1 MIKNYALII
10 AAALL
15 TVGFLLVWDSPPESF
30 LKKTEGLP
38 EAMPLADSYMR
49 KVNTRVFS
57 LDGRVQFSLHAP
69 QIKFF
74 RNAFEISILDP
85 IVISQENSGRKVE
98 ISAESGML
106 NQISHQIE
114 LVGNVQITAG
124 LGSDMAILE
133 TEILTYFPDDGL
145 VESDRDFEFE
155 NTRGKVY
162 GTGIEAYPDKGHYK
176 FLAQVQGI
184 YEYL

>member
-30 LKKTEGLP
+30 LKKSEGLP
-38 EAMPLADSYMR
+38 EEMPLADSYMR
-49 KVNTRVFS
+49 KVSTRVFS
-57 LDGRVQFSLHAP
+57 LDGQVQFSLDAP
-69 QIKFF
+69 EIKFF
-74 RNAFEISILDP
+74 RNVFEISVLDP
-85 IVISQENSGRKVE
+85 IVISQKNSGRKVE
-98 ISAESGML
+98 ISAKSGVL

-114 LVGNVQITAG
+114 LVGNVHITAG
-124 LGSDMAILE
+124 LGSDIAKLE
-133 TEILTYFPDDGL
+133 TAKLTYFPDDGL

-155 NTRGKVY
+155 SIRGKVY
-162 GTGIEAYPDKGHYK
+162 GTGIEAYPDKGRYN

>member
-1 MIKNYALII
+1 MTKNYALII
-10 AAALL
+10 SAALL
-15 TVGFLLVWDSPPESF
+15 TIGFLLVWDSPPESF
-30 LKKTEGLP
+30 LKKSEGLT

-57 LDGRVQFSLHAP
+57 LDGQVQFSLYAP
-69 QIKFF
+69 QINFF
-74 RNAFEISILDP
+74 RNVSEISVLDP

-98 ISAESGML
+98 ISARSGVL

-114 LVGNVQITAG
+114 LNGNVHITVG
-124 LGSDMAILE
+124 LGSDIAKLE
-133 TEILTYFPDDGL
+133 TEKLTYFSDDGL

-155 NTRGKVY
+155 NIRGKVY
-162 GTGIEAYPDKGHYK
+162 GTGIEAYPNKGHYK
-176 FLAQVQGI
+176 FLAKVQGI

>member
-1 MIKNYALII
+1 MMKNYALII

-30 LKKTEGLP
+30 LKKSEGLP

-57 LDGRVQFSLHAP
+57 LDGQVQFSLHAP
-69 QIKFF
+69 QIEFF
-74 RNAFEISILDP
+74 RNLFEISVFDP
-85 IVISQENSGRKVE
+85 IVISQENSGKKVE
-98 ISAESGML
+98 ISAESGVL

-114 LVGNVQITAG
+114 LAGNVHITVG
-124 LGSDMAILE
+124 LGSDIAKLE
-133 TEILTYFPDDGL
+133 TEKLTYFPDDGL

-155 NTRGKVY
+155 NIRGKVY
-162 GTGIEAYPDKGHYK
+162 GTGILAYPDKGHYK
-176 FLAQVQGI
+176 FLAEVQGI